1 MSRFSEVAIIFDEIE
16 PIIAGHAVVIGF
28 LSGEV
33 IYRDDDGLPY
43 VHAMYVER
51 ADRCGKVEIT
61 SEHGAL
67 YEGMKSLFD
76 SEAWSDKAADQFRL
90 NSYEAAWDRAD
101 DAYDRARDARMEAM

>member
-1 MSRFSEVAIIFDEIE
+1 MSRFSEVTLTFDEIE
-16 PIIAGHAVVIGF
+16 PVIAGHAVVLGF

-33 IYRDDDGLPY
+33 IYRDDDGVPF
-43 VHAMYVER
+43 VVAMYVER

-67 YEGMKSLFD
+67 YESMKALFESD
-76 SEAWSDKAADQFRL
+76 SWSDKAADQFRL
-90 NSYEAAWDRAD
+90 NSYEAAWGRAD